1 MKTKKCGG
9 SIMCKNNPIQKR
21 FDFVIFFDVK
31 DGNPNGDPDAGNLP
45 RIDPETGCGIVTDVC
60 LKRKVR
66 NYVGLKHEF
75 ENPYDIYVKE
85 KAVLGRAHVEAFNS
99 LGITLGEET
108 RVIIPG
114 NILAG
119 MQDTVLPEGVTI
131 DENDQDSLLVIA
143 ADADVKGIKAE
154 LKEINPS
161 SEVKKFIE
169 SNLKNIKARK
179 PKPEE
184 VDKGREWMCNRF
196 YDIRTFGA
204 VLSLK
209 SAPNCGQVRGP
220 VQFTFA
226 RSVDPIVS
234 LEHSITRMAVA
245 TEAEAEKQGGDNRTM
260 GRKFTVPYGLYRAHG
275 FVSAPLANQTG
286 FAESDLELLWEALEN
301 MFEHDRSAARGLMGT
316 RKLII
321 FEHSSKMGDVSV
333 QKLFDAITVKRID
346 EGKPARD
353 FSEYLVSVAKEKIPQ
368 SVKLIEK

>member
-1 MKTKKCGG
+1 MGG
-9 SIMCKNNPIQKR
+9 NIMTNNDYIQKR
-21 FDFVIFFDVK
+21 YDFVVFFDVK

-45 RIDPETGCGIVTDVC
+45 RIDPETGYGLVTDVC

-66 NYVGLKHEF
+66 NYVGLKYQF
-75 ENPYDIYVKE
+75 NDPYDIYIKE

-108 RVIIPG
+108 REIIPE
-114 NILAG
+114 NIIEDL
-119 MQDTVLPEGVTI
+119 QELILPEGVTI
-131 DENDQDSLLVIA
+131 EENEDNSFIVIA
-143 ADADVKGIKAE
+143 ADADVKTIKSE
-154 LKEINPS
+154 LKEIKLSN
-161 SEVKKFIE
+161 EVKKFIE
-169 SNLKNIKARK
+169 SNLKNVKARK

-184 VDKGREWMCNRF
+184 IEKGREWMCNRF
-196 YDIRTFGA
+196 FDIRTFGA

-275 FVSAPLANQTG
+275 FISAPLANQTG
-286 FAESDLELLWEALEN
+286 FSEDDLELLWEALVT

-316 RKLII
+316 RKLVI
-321 FEHSSKMGDVSV
+321 FEHSSKMGDTSV
-333 QKLFDAITVKRID
+333 QQLFDAVTVKRKD
-346 EGKPARD
+346 DNKPARD
-353 FSEYLVSVAKEKIPQ
+353 YSDYVVAIDRDRIPE
-368 SVKLIEK
+368 SITVIEK